1 MAKQPK
7 DQDMPPLDRALRDA
21 FEAIEAEPVPTA
33 ITDHL
38 DRLIEAPAEPGEAS

>member
-21 FEAIEAEPVPTA
+21 FEAIEAEPVPAA
-33 ITDHL
+33 IRDHL
-38 DRLIEAPAEPGEAS
+38 DRLIDGPAEPDKIS